1 MRINTDFLIVTY
13 IVGLFIDW
21 VFQFDWQA
29 INKSRLGKNDNKS
42 LSFMALLSHSVI
54 YGSLTSI
61 IVQYIVG
68 LTPRQYSVTTLVL
81 ILSHMIIDTRI
92 PVKWIMKYV
101 KQMKQEQIDD
111 TLNYGFMHIGIDHR
125 LHELVILVLS
135 IVIMY
140 IK

>member
-29 INKSRLGKNDNKS
+29 INKSRWGKNDNKS

-61 IVQYIVG
+61 IVQYIVD

>member
-29 INKSRLGKNDNKS
+29 INKSKWGKNDNKS

-68 LTPRQYSVTTLVL
+68 LTPRQYGVITFVL
-81 ILSHMIIDTRI
+81 ILSHIIIDTRI

-125 LHELVILVLS
+125 LHELVILILS

>member
-29 INKSRLGKNDNKS
+29 TNKSKWGNNDNKS

-81 ILSHMIIDTRI
+81 VLSHMIIDTRI

-111 TLNYGFMHIGIDHR
+111 ILNYGFMHIGIDHR
-125 LHELVILVLS
+125 LHELVILILS
-135 IVIMY
+135 IVIIH

>member
-1 MRINTDFLIVTY
+1 
-13 IVGLFIDW
+13 
-21 VFQFDWQA
+21 
-29 INKSRLGKNDNKS
+29 
-42 LSFMALLSHSVI
+42 MALLSHSVI

-81 ILSHMIIDTRI
+81 VLSHMIIDTRI

-111 TLNYGFMHIGIDHR
+111 ILNYGFMHIGIDHR
-125 LHELVILVLS
+125 LHELVILILS
-135 IVIMY
+135 IVIIH

>member
-29 INKSRLGKNDNKS
+29 TNKSKWGKNDDKS

-68 LTPRQYSVTTLVL
+68 LTPRQYSVATLVL
-81 ILSHMIIDTRI
+81 VLSHMIIDTRI

-125 LHELVILVLS
+125 LHELVILILS
-135 IVIMY
+135 IAIMH